1 MQTSA
6 CYNVK
11 KYYGRI
17 LPFALKRKRR
27 YLIDMFFTFVY
38 DYIFILQIAA
48 VSLSLLIVFYPF
60 QKTFRSIAF
69 AAAQFAALFAL
80 GTVLNWGL
88 FELSSVWTFL
98 GGINFHI
105 SWLLVII
112 IYLLFNRVYLMSR
125 MIMGAVL
132 YTSVIAVTDLG
143 RLVMNVLPVGTDWSF
158 VNILFY
164 LLIIGFSLLI
174 RRYTLTRYSDIPVF
188 SVAMI
193 MLGAI
198 CSSSLI
204 IGKTILNVKIGG
216 ISQDTF
222 FIFTLAVIYILIVSS
237 YMIIYFHCKGRK
249 EVIELQVKNKLLE
262 ADKQMLAVS
271 EQAISEMR
279 QIKHDIKNQLKVI
292 ELMLEQKQYGALGRY
307 FSSMN
312 ESFLKENGSSFIDC
326 GNEFI
331 NSVINM
337 EILKANNYGIQL
349 VTRINVPSELP
360 FEKSDLCRILVNLLD
375 NAIEGVLRADSKDY
389 LVDCKIARQA
399 GFLYVSVQNH
409 IRDDYDRDRL
419 LEMNTEKED
428 ADNHGFGHRIVKRI
442 VEKYNGIVKYKVED
456 NEFIAEM
463 MLDFTS
469 MEVK

>member
-1 MQTSA
+1 
-6 CYNVK
+6 
-11 KYYGRI
+11 
-17 LPFALKRKRR
+17 
-27 YLIDMFFTFVY
+27 
-38 DYIFILQIAA
+38 
-48 VSLSLLIVFYPF
+48 
-60 QKTFRSIAF
+60 
-69 AAAQFAALFAL
+69 
-80 GTVLNWGL
+80 
-88 FELSSVWTFL
+88 
-98 GGINFHI
+98 
-105 SWLLVII
+105 
-112 IYLLFNRVYLMSR
+112 
-125 MIMGAVL
+125 
-132 YTSVIAVTDLG
+132 
-143 RLVMNVLPVGTDWSF
+143 
-158 VNILFY
+158 
-164 LLIIGFSLLI
+164 
-174 RRYTLTRYSDIPVF
+174 
-188 SVAMI
+188 
-193 MLGAI
+193 
-198 CSSSLI
+198 
-204 IGKTILNVKIGG
+204 
-216 ISQDTF
+216 
-222 FIFTLAVIYILIVSS
+222 
-237 YMIIYFHCKGRK
+237 MIIYFHCKGRK

-312 ESFLKENGSSFIDC
+312 ESFLKESGSSFIDC